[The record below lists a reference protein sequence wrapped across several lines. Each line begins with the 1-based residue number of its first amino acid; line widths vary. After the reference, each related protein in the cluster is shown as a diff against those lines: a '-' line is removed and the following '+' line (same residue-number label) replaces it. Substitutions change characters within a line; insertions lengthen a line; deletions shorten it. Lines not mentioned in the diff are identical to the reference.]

1 MRTLTGFEPVYLGSA
16 DAALPSGMA
25 SGRHSCLL
33 SWLRYEDV
41 GIIVPYKHQWNL
53 YRRSPHESDLRTKT
67 MEQRFSSR
75 RSTDFE
81 GVVRSIAIVDLV
93 VAQSLGLFL
102 MERTQRI
109 TSAFMPLF
117 RGVPTT
123 DLDYIYR

>member
-1 MRTLTGFEPVYLGSA
+1 
-16 DAALPSGMA
+16 MA